1 MTCSRVIIINNGEIS
16 AVDTPGNLSAKMKG
30 NERVYVEVRGDAEP
44 ATAAIKAIPGVLNV
58 EIASN
63 APSQITALHV
73 DAPVENEIRPRIV
86 SALVAQGIDVLGL
99 RREEMSLEDI
109 FVELTTDE
117 MEADGA

>member
-1 MTCSRVIIINNGEIS
+1 
-16 AVDTPGNLSAKMKG
+16 MKG
-30 NERVYVEVRGDAEP
+30 NERVYVEVSGESGP
-44 ATAAIKAIPGVLNV
+44 AIAATEAVPGVLNV

-63 APSQITALHV
+63 APNQVTALHV

-109 FVELTTDE
+109 FAELTADE
-117 MEADGA
+117 VEAEGA